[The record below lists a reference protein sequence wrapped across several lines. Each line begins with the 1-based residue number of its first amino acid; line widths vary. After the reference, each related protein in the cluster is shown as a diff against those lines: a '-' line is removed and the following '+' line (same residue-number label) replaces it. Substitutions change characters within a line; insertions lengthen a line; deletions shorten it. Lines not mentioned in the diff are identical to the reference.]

1 MTGLMALIVAAC
13 AAVFPPCATEDSINC
28 VWEGPTMG
36 NHQGATF
43 VDIGG
48 EPFYVGEGANA

>member
-1 MTGLMALIVAAC
+1 MTGLMALIIAAA
-13 AAVFPPCATEDSINC
+13 AAVLPPCATEDSVNC

-43 VDIGG
+43 VDIKG
-48 EPFYVGEGANA
+48 EPFYVSEAPNA

>member
-1 MTGLMALIVAAC
+1 MALFVAAV
-13 AAVFPPCATEDSINC
+13 AAVFPPCATEDSVDC
-28 VWEGPTMG
+28 VWIGPAYG

-48 EPFYVGEGANA
+48 EPFYVGEVPNA